1 MLCLITLSKLSKFHW
16 RWWDRIQAIFLNLF
30 YFMWIFLSNHDS
42 TVLNSNILTDF
53 WILNFSLRYTLQ
65 VAERERSILWQ
76 QHKKKAP
83 MAFFPPKRGATG
95 SARPKTTS
103 KLPPQTAS
111 EDDEDTISSST
122 ISLQLESTVTSSV
135 RPENRQNTGKSLSEA
150 LLYAELGENILYKK
164 MFWMSKTISVHNMF
178 FPCFELGIVMYWTI
192 CCHIVG

>member
-1 MLCLITLSKLSKFHW
+1 MKLKVMGSNPGYLFKSFLLYVNFLVKSWHYSYKFLH
-16 RWWDRIQAIFLNLF
+16 FNE
-30 YFMWIFLSNHDS
+30 
-42 TVLNSNILTDF
+42 F
-53 WILNFSLRYTLQ
+53 WILNSSLRYTLQ

-83 MAFFPPKRGATG
+83 MAFSPSKRGATG

-103 KLPPQTAS
+103 KLPPPTAS

-150 LLYAELGENILYKK
+150 LTLASSNNTYNFHALNL
-164 MFWMSKTISVHNMF
+164 
-178 FPCFELGIVMYWTI
+178 
-192 CCHIVG
+192 

>member
-1 MLCLITLSKLSKFHW
+1 
-16 RWWDRIQAIFLNLF
+16 
-30 YFMWIFLSNHDS
+30 MWIFLSNHES
-42 TVLNSNILTDF
+42 TVLNSYILTDF
-53 WILNFSLRYTLQ
+53 WIWNFSLRYTLQ

-83 MAFFPPKRGATG
+83 MASFLPKRGATG

-103 KLPPQTAS
+103 KLPPQPAS

-150 LLYAELGENILYKK
+150 LLFAEHGENMLCTKIVLNVRND
-164 MFWMSKTISVHNMF
+164 FCINNIFSPGLSLEFSCI
-178 FPCFELGIVMYWTI
+178 ELVIQWTI

>member
-1 MLCLITLSKLSKFHW
+1 MGSNPGYLFKSFLLYVNFLVKSWQYSFKFLH
-16 RWWDRIQAIFLNLF
+16 FNGF
-30 YFMWIFLSNHDS
+30 
-42 TVLNSNILTDF
+42 
-53 WILNFSLRYTLQ
+53 LNFSLRYTLQ

-103 KLPPQTAS
+103 KLPPPTAS

-135 RPENRQNTGKSLSEA
+135 RPENRQNNAVALPIKTPLSPKRTN
-150 LLYAELGENILYKK
+150 LRKRHSRYHSYI
-164 MFWMSKTISVHNMF
+164 T
-178 FPCFELGIVMYWTI
+178 
-192 CCHIVG
+192 